1 MGRGRLQKN
10 YDGEFRTEMSNSE
23 SMTHVASWRRW
34 PYSCLLKDGASFGET
49 RAGKQHTEGEE
60 NRTLSDHSQI
70 PRKISNLSISPSY
83 PELESL
89 DPVPL
94 LILPVWCPSNSL

>member
-1 MGRGRLQKN
+1 MEKVALQL
-10 YDGEFRTEMSNSE
+10 
-23 SMTHVASWRRW
+23 
-34 PYSCLLKDGASFGET
+34 PLKGWSKLW
-49 RAGKQHTEGEE
+49 AGKQHTEGEE

-70 PRKISNLSISPSY
+70 PRKISNLSISPPY